1 MRAVNL
7 LPDDRQREQEGKSG
21 YLTAKWVVPLGAG
34 LLTIACIFVGFTFV
48 NERNEVSNKRETLQ
62 AFQQE
67 VTQARA
73 QQATTTTAL
82 NDTQARLAAFNTAAL
97 ARISWDTL
105 LAEVS
110 RVLPSGAWL
119 SNLTVQS
126 PTPSTSAPGATTG
139 TTTGTDTTV
148 PTAFVVSGYALS
160 HDTVAVVMERLAL
173 VPMLTDV
180 TLQRSQRSD
189 IGGHR
194 TYQFTMS
201 ANVNANGER

>member
-67 VTQARA
+67 LTQARA
-73 QQATTTTAL
+73 QQATTTAAL
-82 NDTQARLAAFNTAAL
+82 NDTQARLATFNSAAL

-105 LAEVS
+105 LADVS

-119 SNLTVQS
+119 SNLTVQA
-126 PTPSTSAPGATTG
+126 PTPSTSAPG

-173 VPMLTDV
+173 VPMLADV

-194 TYQFTMS
+194 AYQFTMS